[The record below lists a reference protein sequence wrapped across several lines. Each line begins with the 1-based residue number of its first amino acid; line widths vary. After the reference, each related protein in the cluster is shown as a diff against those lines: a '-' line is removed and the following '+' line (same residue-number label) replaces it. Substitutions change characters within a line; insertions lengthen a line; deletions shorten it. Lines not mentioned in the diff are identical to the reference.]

1 MMNDDILEY
10 GIVKESINGS
20 ATVLLSE
27 NESCS
32 ECTAKIFCRT
42 DDNKQRVL
50 IVKDDIGVS
59 AGSHV
64 LISVSSSQ
72 LLKMSFL
79 LYGIPLL
86 LFMTAI
92 IGGTFLFDQDSE
104 IYSALLAVGSL
115 AAWYFIFSSSEK
127 KKSRTFS
134 RIVSKIND

>member
-1 MMNDDILEY
+1 MNEDILEY
-10 GIVKESINGS
+10 GIVKESVDGS
-20 ATVLLSE
+20 AIVVLSE
-27 NESCS
+27 NDNCS
-32 ECTAKIFCRT
+32 ECTAKIFCKT
-42 DDNKQRVL
+42 DENKQRELV
-50 IVKDDIGVS
+50 VKDDIGVS

-64 LISVSSSQ
+64 LISVSGSQ

-86 LFMTAI
+86 LFMTAV
-92 IGGTFLFDQDSE
+92 IGGNFLFDHNSE

-134 RIVSKIND
+134 RIVSKIQD